1 MGLQPTA
8 SMSPR
13 GVLFFIFL
21 LLRGAPLLAQNDEL
35 DSLEK
40 VLPQQ
45 TGSDKISTLNAISWH
60 YRQANTTKAMEL
72 AKSALK
78 LSTEVNYLEGEA
90 LSLQSVGAVYEATS
104 NFDSALLFFNKSL
117 AIKQALGDTTD
128 IAASL
133 NNIAMVYD
141 QLGKDEMALTNYFQA
156 LRMYEAVNDLFSE
169 AMVLGN
175 IGIVYKKQKDYAKVL
190 TYYERALEIYE
201 NEQSVFGSSVVQGNI
216 ASILIIL
223 GNYNQAIEVAKK
235 SLQGYESL
243 GYSRLMAYPLGNLAI
258 AYDSLKELSVARDYY
273 KQALALHKNN
283 NNTAEVAFTLKNLAG
298 NELASGEYTR
308 ALAHAT
314 EAYHLASSAKATD
327 VLMQALVIITRC
339 EQQLGNYE
347 KAFGYQQQYIDLRD
361 KAFEEEK
368 TKATLELEAKY
379 ETEKKDRE
387 LELQRLSLVEKD
399 LEIQKSRVA
408 QLALGGALLLLFVL
422 GLLVRARTRLSYQ
435 RKLDQEKLAKQE
447 ELLRAVISSVEG
459 ERKRFSEDL
468 HDSFGQLISVLK
480 MNVDSLSAAPPS
492 ASADRQRM
500 FDQSVSVLNDMYG
513 ELKNVCFN
521 LMPKALIQHGLPVGV
536 NELVARINHTGKLRA
551 ESHFF
556 DLDERLVDI
565 QEISLYRIVQEWT
578 NNILK
583 YSDAKNLFIQITRD
597 EEEITLTIEDD
608 GMGFD
613 DKILKMGQGNGWKN
627 LQSRTNL
634 MKGTIDLD
642 TAPGRK
648 GTMLTV
654 NVPAILKGD
663 QSKTDPDK
671 VETLLTYALF

>member
-1 MGLQPTA
+1 
-8 SMSPR
+8 
-13 GVLFFIFL
+13 
-21 LLRGAPLLAQNDEL
+21 
-35 DSLEK
+35 
-40 VLPQQ
+40 
-45 TGSDKISTLNAISWH
+45 
-60 YRQANTTKAMEL
+60 
-72 AKSALK
+72 
-78 LSTEVNYLEGEA
+78 
-90 LSLQSVGAVYEATS
+90 
-104 NFDSALLFFNKSL
+104 
-117 AIKQALGDTTD
+117 
-128 IAASL
+128 
-133 NNIAMVYD
+133 
-141 QLGKDEMALTNYFQA
+141 
-156 LRMYEAVNDLFSE
+156 
-169 AMVLGN
+169 
-175 IGIVYKKQKDYAKVL
+175 
-190 TYYERALEIYE
+190 
-201 NEQSVFGSSVVQGNI
+201 
-216 ASILIIL
+216 
-223 GNYNQAIEVAKK
+223 
-235 SLQGYESL
+235 
-243 GYSRLMAYPLGNLAI
+243 
-258 AYDSLKELSVARDYY
+258 
-273 KQALALHKNN
+273 
-283 NNTAEVAFTLKNLAG
+283 
-298 NELASGEYTR
+298 
-308 ALAHAT
+308 
-314 EAYHLASSAKATD
+314 

-347 KAFGYQQQYIDLRD
+347 KAFGYQRQYIDLRD

-399 LEIQKSRVA
+399 LEIQKSRVT
-408 QLALGGALLLLFVL
+408 QLALGGALLFLFVL
-422 GLLVRARTRLSYQ
+422 GLLVRARIKLTYQ
-435 RKLDQEKLAKQE
+435 RKLDEEKLAKQE

-480 MNVDSLSAAPPS
+480 MNVDSLSTAPPS
-492 ASADRQRM
+492 AAVERQRM

-536 NELVARINHTGKLRA
+536 NELVARINHTGKLQA

-556 DLDERLVDI
+556 DLDNRLVDI

-583 YSDAKNLFIQITRD
+583 YSDAKSIFIQITRD
-597 EEEITLTIEDD
+597 EAEITLTIEDD

-613 DKILKMGQGNGWKN
+613 EKILTMGQGNGWKN

-642 TAPGRK
+642 TALGRK

-663 QSKTDPDK
+663 QSKTDAAK